1 MSHTV
6 YVFFLRIR
14 RPPRSTRTDTLCPYT
29 TLFRSSLAR
38 GRESGYTALRY
49 VYHVV
54 CGALCWSARCPPQ
67 GNLSKGEADMKAK
80 GFIVGAS
87 LAMAV
92 SVAAPA
98 RDRKS
103 VV

>member
-1 MSHTV
+1 MAAN
-6 YVFFLRIR
+6 LRR
-14 RPPRSTRTDTLCPYT
+14 YKYELVQGVAVA
-29 TLFRSSLAR
+29 SLAR

-92 SVAAPA
+92 RSEEQTSELQSLMRRSYAVFCLQIK
-98 RDRKS
+98 R
-103 VV
+103 